1 MGRVGTYGAQFL
13 IFLVFFFLGGGWRGA
28 CSFLRFYKENKAKE
42 CGKQYKNNINV
53 VNLNNAN
60 HTIWDGKGFVE
71 LPILN

>member
-1 MGRVGTYGAQFL
+1 
-13 IFLVFFFLGGGWRGA
+13 LGGGWRGA